1 MKKQAIKPSKQKDG
15 LVKRGTKWAYVLRI
29 PDPVT
34 GKTKQKWI
42 SGFDNEKEAKFA
54 RDKARVNISTG
65 IYITPSKITVEEFL
79 GTWIELH
86 VLNLKPSTEASYRV
100 NLNSYLLPYL
110 GHIPLANLRPSH
122 IQKFYADLRREG
134 GKDGNPLSAKSVQNA
149 GAVLKKAL
157 QYAVDVDG
165 LLVHNPASR
174 VPLPKGQSQHNE
186 TWTASEFQLFLAGIT
201 DHRLFAFFRLSAY
214 SGARRGELLALRW
227 SDFDSDGK
235 RFTISKNRVKTRRE
249 VVEQNSTK
257 GGDGR
262 RIVSLDDRTVE
273 ILKAHRKRQ
282 LEERLLAGSVWNE
295 TGYIFTRED
304 GEPIDP
310 DTPSQLFTRFR
321 INLGLPSQRLHDLRH
336 FHATELLR
344 AGVPLHVVADRL
356 GHRDAMVTATI
367 YAHVRADQ
375 AESVAEIFAKAIK

>member
-1 MKKQAIKPSKQKDG
+1 MEKQARKPIRQKDG
-15 LVKRGTKWAYVLRI
+15 LVKRGAKWAYVLRI
-29 PDPVT
+29 LDPVT

-42 SGFDNEKEAKFA
+42 GGFDNEKEAKVA
-54 RDKARVNISTG
+54 RDKARVNVSTG
-65 IYITPSKITVEEFL
+65 IYISPSKITVQEFL
-79 GTWIELH
+79 DRWIELH
-86 VLNLKPSTEASYRV
+86 ALSLKPSTEAGYRV
-100 NLNSYLLPYL
+100 NLDSYLIPYL
-110 GHIPLANLRPSH
+110 GKIPLANLRPSH

-134 GKDGNPLSAKSVQNA
+134 NKDDKPLSAKSVQNA
-149 GAVLKKAL
+149 AAVLKKAL

-165 LLVHNPASR
+165 LLVKNPASR
-174 VPLPKGQSQHNE
+174 VPLPKGESQHNE
-186 TWTASEFQLFLAGIT
+186 TWTASELQLFLEEIT
-201 DHRLFAFFRLSAY
+201 DHRLFAFFRLSSY

-227 SDFDSDGK
+227 DDFDSENK
-235 RFTISKNRVKTRRE
+235 RITISKNRVKSGKE
-249 VVEQNSTK
+249 IVEQNSTK

-282 LEERLLAGSVWNE
+282 LQERLLAGSAWIE
-295 TGYIFTRED
+295 TGYIFTREN

-310 DTPSQLFTRFR
+310 DTPSQLFTRLR
-321 INLGLPSQRLHDLRH
+321 LNLGLPSQRLHDLRH
-336 FHATELLR
+336 IHATELLR

-375 AESVAEIFAKAIK
+375 AESVAEIFAKAVK